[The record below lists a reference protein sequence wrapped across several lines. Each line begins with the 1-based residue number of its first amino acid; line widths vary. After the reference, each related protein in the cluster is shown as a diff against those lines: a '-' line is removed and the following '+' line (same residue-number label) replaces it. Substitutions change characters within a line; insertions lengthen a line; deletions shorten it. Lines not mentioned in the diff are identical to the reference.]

1 MYFKA
6 PLLIP
11 RISPPSQNARQKQR
25 KIYENQP
32 NNIPGI
38 GMSSSSNGGSSPNP
52 TPIGHGASPM
62 DSPTSSV
69 YSNDGDDKTKHLSG
83 GSNIS
88 YTCKKCSSVFQRY
101 YELIRHQKNHC
112 FKEENNK
119 KSAKAQ
125 IAAAQIAQQCL
136 ANPGVAMPGASPS
149 EVDMSKSP
157 KSVFPGGAPSQQH
170 LAAIM
175 AAAAMAVASGNDK
188 GDFAGAGNM
197 PSSLDAVDKEEHM
210 DMVRNL
216 TAILGSVANN
226 QNNDCPPLHLPGAP
240 EQYHLPPSSELNDH
254 HNNATT
260 NAMATA
266 HEQDH
271 SSSIRLADQM
281 CNKSLDDSY
290 SNASDSTTADK
301 SLCTDPRD
309 DGT

>member
-1 MYFKA
+1 
-6 PLLIP
+6 
-11 RISPPSQNARQKQR
+11 
-25 KIYENQP
+25 
-32 NNIPGI
+32 
-38 GMSSSSNGGSSPNP
+38 MSSSSNGGGSSPIP
-52 TPIGHGASPM
+52 SGATGHGASPM

-69 YSNDGDDKTKHLSG
+69 YSNDGDDKTKHLS

-136 ANPGVAMPGASPS
+136 ANPLAVGGGGVASAPS
-149 EVDMSKSP
+149 VGDLEQQHHQLQQLAKSP
-157 KSVFPGGAPSQQH
+157 KTVFPGGAPSQQH

-175 AAAAMAVASGNDK
+175 AAAAMAVASNTEKG
-188 GDFAGAGNM
+188 GDFVGG
-197 PSSLDAVDKEEHM
+197 SGSLPDAAVDKEEHM

-226 QNNDCPPLHLPGAP
+226 QSNDCPPLHLPGAP
-240 EQYHLPPSSELNDH
+240 EQYNLPSELREMKSQSASAAAATTSQEEEQGQRAHEPSS
-254 HNNATT
+254 
-260 NAMATA
+260 
-266 HEQDH
+266 
-271 SSSIRLADQM
+271 ADQMM
-281 CNKSLDDSY
+281 CNKSYDESY
-290 SNASDSTTADK
+290 SNASESTADK
-301 SLCTDPRD
+301 PSDS

>member
-1 MYFKA
+1 M
-6 PLLIP
+6 
-11 RISPPSQNARQKQR
+11 
-25 KIYENQP
+25 
-32 NNIPGI
+32 PGI
-38 GMSSSSNGGSSPNP
+38 GLSSSSNGGSSPNP
-52 TPIGHGASPM
+52 SGPTAHTGASPM

-69 YSNDGDDKTKHLSG
+69 YSNDGDDKTKHLS

-136 ANPGVAMPGASPS
+136 ANPATMQPGASPS
-149 EVDMSKSP
+149 EVDRSKSP
-157 KSVFPGGAPSQQH
+157 KSVFPGGPPSQQH

-175 AAAAMAVASGNDK
+175 AAAAMAVANNES
-188 GDFAGAGNM
+188 AGSLPA
-197 PSSLDAVDKEEHM
+197 SLDAVDKEEHM

-226 QNNDCPPLHLPGAP
+226 QNNDLHLPGAP
-240 EQYHLPPSSELNDH
+240 EQYNLSAPPSSAELKENHQH
-254 HNNATT
+254 HNN
-260 NAMATA
+260 
-266 HEQDH
+266 HQHDLD
-271 SSSIRLADQM
+271 SSSNRLADQM

-290 SNASDSTTADK
+290 SNASDSTTADRRL
-301 SLCTDPRD
+301 STDHRD

>member
-1 MYFKA
+1 M
-6 PLLIP
+6 
-11 RISPPSQNARQKQR
+11 
-25 KIYENQP
+25 
-32 NNIPGI
+32 G
-38 GMSSSSNGGSSPNP
+38 SSSNGGSSPNP
-52 TPIGHGASPM
+52 NLMGASPM

-69 YSNDGDDKTKHLSG
+69 YSNDGDDKTKHLS

-136 ANPGVAMPGASPS
+136 ANPSALSSPD
-149 EVDMSKSP
+149 VDMSKSPP

-175 AAAAMAVASGNDK
+175 AAAAMAVANDK
-188 GDFAGAGNM
+188 GDFTGGSA
-197 PSSLDAVDKEEHM
+197 DAVDKEEHM

-216 TAILGSVANN
+216 TAILNQANN

-240 EQYHLPPSSELNDH
+240 EQYNLSAELKENGPAAGAGADQG
-254 HNNATT
+254 N
-260 NAMATA
+260 
-266 HEQDH
+266 
-271 SSSIRLADQM
+271 DQM
-281 CNKSLDDSY
+281 CNKSLDDSF
-290 SNASDSTTADK
+290 SNASESTADK
-301 SLCTDPRD
+301 MPSD

>member
-1 MYFKA
+1 
-6 PLLIP
+6 
-11 RISPPSQNARQKQR
+11 
-25 KIYENQP
+25 
-32 NNIPGI
+32 
-38 GMSSSSNGGSSPNP
+38 
-52 TPIGHGASPM
+52 M

-69 YSNDGDDKTKHLSG
+69 YSNEGGGDDKQKHLS

-125 IAAAQIAQQCL
+125 IAAAQIAAQQCL
-136 ANPGVAMPGASPS
+136 TNPSAAVALPGSSPS
-149 EVDMSKSP
+149 PTSAPVSDLDLSKSP

-175 AAAAMAVASGNDK
+175 AAAAMAVANDK
-188 GDFAGAGNM
+188 GVGGTANA
-197 PSSLDAVDKEEHM
+197 SLDAVDKEDHM

-226 QNNDCPPLHLPGAP
+226 QTNDCPPLPTKGAP
-240 EQYHLPPSSELNDH
+240 EQYNLPSADLK
-254 HNNATT
+254 
-260 NAMATA
+260 ATA
-266 HEQDH
+266 HEQNND
-271 SSSIRLADQM
+271 SQ
-281 CNKSLDDSY
+281 CNKSYDESY
-290 SNASDSTTADK
+290 SASDMDLHASAQTAH
-301 SLCTDPRD
+301 RVD

>member
-1 MYFKA
+1 MFIFS
-6 PLLIP
+6 LIKLFP
-11 RISPPSQNARQKQR
+11 HPQNARQKQR

-32 NNIPGI
+32 NNLPGM
-38 GMSSSSNGGSSPNP
+38 GMSSSSNGGNSPNP
-52 TPIGHGASPM
+52 TPSGNHGASPM

-69 YSNDGDDKTKHLSG
+69 YSNDGDDKQKHLS

-125 IAAAQIAQQCL
+125 IAAAQIAQQCM
-136 ANPGVAMPGASPS
+136 ANPVALSGATPS
-149 EVDMSKSP
+149 DVDMSKSP

-175 AAAAMAVASGNDK
+175 AAAAMAVANDK
-188 GDFAGAGNM
+188 GDFAGSGNL
-197 PSSLDAVDKEEHM
+197 PDAVDKDEHM

-240 EQYHLPPSSELNDH
+240 EQYHLPSELKDN
-254 HNNATT
+254 HNVAAAT
-260 NAMATA
+260 
-266 HEQDH
+266 EQGSIE
-271 SSSIRLADQM
+271 SSRMADQM
-281 CNKSLDDSY
+281 CNKSFDDSY
-290 SNASDSTTADK
+290 SNASESTADK
-301 SLCTDPRD
+301 PSD

>member
-1 MYFKA
+1 
-6 PLLIP
+6 
-11 RISPPSQNARQKQR
+11 
-25 KIYENQP
+25 
-32 NNIPGI
+32 
-38 GMSSSSNGGSSPNP
+38 MSSSSNGGSSPNP
-52 TPIGHGASPM
+52 TPTGHGASPM

-69 YSNDGDDKTKHLSG
+69 YSNEGDDKTKHLS

-136 ANPGVAMPGASPS
+136 ANPVGLPS
-149 EVDMSKSP
+149 SDVDMSKSP
-157 KSVFPGGAPSQQH
+157 KSVYPVGGGAPSQQH

-175 AAAAMAVASGNDK
+175 AAAAMAVANDK
-188 GDFAGAGNM
+188 GDFAGSGNL
-197 PSSLDAVDKEEHM
+197 PDAVDKEEHM

-226 QNNDCPPLHLPGAP
+226 QNNDCPPLHLPRAP
-240 EQYHLPPSSELNDH
+240 EQYNLPSELKENRSVD
-254 HNNATT
+254 A
-260 NAMATA
+260 A
-266 HEQDH
+266 HEQLQGNH
-271 SSSIRLADQM
+271 QYQHESEQM
-281 CNKSLDDSY
+281 CNKSLDDSF
-290 SNASDSTTADK
+290 SNASESTADK
-301 SLCTDPRD
+301 PCE